1 MKVFDCTTFFN
12 ENLML
17 DIRFNILDKFVD
29 KFVITEALFSH
40 SGVKKKLNFN
50 INNYRD
56 FKKKIIYVPVSNE
69 PDDIIYD
76 SEKNNIKI
84 ENNSN
89 ARQNAIKRIAYQRD
103 KLKLGLEEADDE
115 DYVFYSDNDEIPKY
129 ENINLEKN
137 ESKLVVFKEKLFYY
151 KFNLLCDRIDWFG
164 TKGCKKKNLKSFSW
178 LREIKGKNYSKFRF
192 DTFLSKNKYINV
204 NIVNDGG
211 WHFSQLKSP
220 EDIKEKLIS
229 DEMHFEHKLSM
240 NNMSNIEDMI
250 KRKVINYDHKAKTTS
265 YKYSK
270 EFKLKTLSLDYMPL
284 YIKNNLKKYSEWFDL
299 DV

>member
-56 FKKKIIYVPVSNE
+56 FKKKIIYIPVNNE
-69 PDDIIYD
+69 PNDIIYD
-76 SEKNNIKI
+76 SEKNNTKI

-89 ARQNAIKRIAYQRD
+89 ARQNAIRRIAYQRD

-137 ESKLVVFKEKLFYY
+137 ESKLVVFKQK
-151 KFNLLCDRIDWFG
+151 
-164 TKGCKKKNLKSFSW
+164 
-178 LREIKGKNYSKFRF
+178 
-192 DTFLSKNKYINV
+192 
-204 NIVNDGG
+204 
-211 WHFSQLKSP
+211 
-220 EDIKEKLIS
+220 
-229 DEMHFEHKLSM
+229 
-240 NNMSNIEDMI
+240 
-250 KRKVINYDHKAKTTS
+250 
-265 YKYSK
+265 
-270 EFKLKTLSLDYMPL
+270 
-284 YIKNNLKKYSEWFDL
+284 
-299 DV
+299 